1 MGASLRDVAKLAGV
15 SVKTVSNVVN
25 DYVHVTEGTRER
37 VLRAIEELNY
47 RPNPAARS
55 LRKGR
60 SGLIGLA
67 VPELGI
73 PYFSELAG
81 ADHRRRRRAV
91 LDGADRPDQRADR
104 ARAAGQRRHPQPP
117 AGRADLQP
125 DRDGRPRSWTARQ
138 DDTPLVLLGERVFDG
153 PADHVAID
161 NVAAARD
168 ATAHLVSLGR
178 RRIAAIGDQ
187 RHVPA
192 GRTAHLRLA
201 GYRQALVEAGLPF
214 DEELVLPADDYHR
227 TDGAASMARLLA
239 LAEPPDAVL
248 CFADL
253 LALGALRTLLAAG
266 RRVPGDVAV
275 VGFDDIEDGRFST
288 PTLTTIRPDKQQI
301 ARAGRVLPAL
311 PQPGRAGHTAARGA
325 GAVRPRGAGE
335 HGRATPRPPGAPAGY
350 SSTKVISRLTL

>member
-25 DYVHVTEGTRER
+25 DYAHVTAATRER
-37 VLRAIEELNY
+37 VLRAIEELHY

-60 SGLIGLA
+60 SGLVGLA

-81 ADHRRRRRAV
+81 LIVDAAAEQSWTVLVDQTNGLLERELLVSEGIRSHL
-91 LDGADRPDQRADR
+91 LDGLIFSPIAMGAEEL
-104 ARAAGQRRHPQPP
+104 AR
-117 AGRADLQP
+117 
-125 DRDGRPRSWTARQ
+125 RQ

-168 ATAHLVSLGR
+168 ATAHLLALGR

-201 GYRQALVEAGLPF
+201 GYQLALAEAGLSF
-214 DEELVLPADDYHR
+214 DEQLVLPADYYHR
-227 TDGAASMARLLA
+227 SDGAESMARLLA
-239 LAEPPDAVL
+239 LDEPPDAVL

-266 RRVPGDVAV
+266 RRVPEDVAL
-275 VGFDDIEDGRFST
+275 VGFDDIEDSRFST
-288 PTLTTIRPDKQQI
+288 PTLTTVRPDKQQI
-301 ARAGRVLPAL
+301 ARLAVSFLLSRIADGLDTPPREVQVGYELAVRESTTGRPAGRPARRR
-311 PQPGRAGHTAARGA
+311 PTPAR
-325 GAVRPRGAGE
+325 R
-335 HGRATPRPPGAPAGY
+335 
-350 SSTKVISRLTL
+350 

>member
-1 MGASLRDVAKLAGV
+1 VGASLRDVAKLAGV

-25 DYVHVTEGTRER
+25 GYVHVTDSTRER
-37 VLRAIEELNY
+37 VLQAIEQLNY

-60 SGLIGLA
+60 SGLVGLA

-81 ADHRRRRRAV
+81 LVID
-91 LDGADRPDQRADR
+91 
-104 ARAAGQRRHPQPP
+104 AA
-117 AGRADLQP
+117 AE
-125 DRDGRPRSWTARQ
+125 RSWTVLIDQTNGQIEHELLVSEGIRSHLLDGLIFSPIAMGAEELARRQ

-201 GYRQALVEAGLPF
+201 GYRLALAEAGLPYQ
-214 DEELVLPADDYHR
+214 EELVLPADDYHR
-227 TDGAASMARLLA
+227 TDGAASMARLLE

-266 RRVPGDVAV
+266 LRVPEDVAV

-301 ARAGRVLPAL
+301 AELAVSFLESRTAGGLAAPPREVQARYDLVVRESTAGRRTRHPAA
-311 PQPGRAGHTAARGA
+311 GRASRG
-325 GAVRPRGAGE
+325 RR
-335 HGRATPRPPGAPAGY
+335 
-350 SSTKVISRLTL
+350 

>member
-25 DYVHVTEGTRER
+25 EYVHVTESTRER

-47 RPNPAARS
+47 RPNSAARS

-67 VPELGI
+67 LPELGI
-73 PYFSELAG
+73 PYFSELA
-81 ADHRRRRRAV
+81 ALV
-91 LDGADRPDQRADR
+91 IE
-104 ARAAGQRRHPQPP
+104 AA
-117 AGRADLQP
+117 AE
-125 DRDGRPRSWTARQ
+125 RSWTVLIDQTNGVMEHELLVSEGIRSHLLDGLIFSPIAMGAEELARRK
-138 DDTPLVLLGERVFDG
+138 DDTPLVLLGERVSAG

-201 GYRQALVEAGLPF
+201 GYRQALAEAGLPYR
-214 DEELVLPADDYHR
+214 EELVLPADAYHR
-227 TDGAASMARLLA
+227 TDGAGSMARLLD
-239 LAEPPDAVL
+239 LADPPDAVL

-266 RRVPGDVAV
+266 RRVPEDVAV

-288 PTLTTIRPDKQQI
+288 PTLTTIRPDKRQI
-301 ARAGRVLPAL
+301 AELAVSFLLSRSTDGRDVPPRQVQARYDLVVRESTAGRPTGRPAE
-311 PQPGRAGHTAARGA
+311 
-325 GAVRPRGAGE
+325 V
-335 HGRATPRPPGAPAGY
+335 RATRAR
-350 SSTKVISRLTL
+350 T

>member
-37 VLRAIEELNY
+37 VQRAIEELNY

-55 LRKGR
+55 LRKRR

-81 ADHRRRRRAV
+81 LIIDAAAEQSWTVLIDQTDGVAERELLVSEGIRSHL
-91 LDGADRPDQRADR
+91 LDGLIFSPLAMGAEQLA
-104 ARAAGQRRHPQPP
+104 
-117 AGRADLQP
+117 L
-125 DRDGRPRSWTARQ
+125 RQ

-192 GRTAHLRLA
+192 GRTAHLRLE
-201 GYRQALVEAGLPF
+201 GYRQALTGAGLRY
-214 DEELVLPADDYHR
+214 DEELVLPTDDYHR
-227 TDGAASMARLLA
+227 SDGAESMARLLE
-239 LAEPPDAVL
+239 LPEPPDAVL

-266 RRVPGDVAV
+266 RQVPGDVAL
-275 VGFDDIEDGRFST
+275 VGFDDIEDSRFST

-301 ARAGRVLPAL
+301 ARLAVSFLLSRIADGLDTPPREVQARHDLVVRESTAGRPESRPARRR
-311 PQPGRAGHTAARGA
+311 PTRART
-325 GAVRPRGAGE
+325 
-335 HGRATPRPPGAPAGY
+335 
-350 SSTKVISRLTL
+350 

>member
-25 DYVHVTEGTRER
+25 DYAHVTDTTRER

-47 RPNPAARS
+47 RPNTAARS

-81 ADHRRRRRAV
+81 LIIDAAAEQSWTVLIDQTNGLAERELLVSEGIRSHLLDGLIFSPFAMGAEELARRR
-91 LDGADRPDQRADR
+91 
-104 ARAAGQRRHPQPP
+104 
-117 AGRADLQP
+117 
-125 DRDGRPRSWTARQ
+125 

-201 GYRQALVEAGLPF
+201 GYQQALVEADLPY

-227 TDGAASMARLLA
+227 GDGAESMARLLR

-253 LALGALRTLLAAG
+253 LARGALRTLLAAG
-266 RRVPGDVAV
+266 RRVPEDVAV

-288 PTLTTIRPDKQQI
+288 PTLTTVRPDKSQI
-301 ARAGRVLPAL
+301 ARLAVSFLLSRSAHGLDAPPREVQARYDLVVRESTAGRPADR
-311 PQPGRAGHTAARGA
+311 PASRRASRAR
-325 GAVRPRGAGE
+325 
-335 HGRATPRPPGAPAGY
+335 T
-350 SSTKVISRLTL
+350 

>member
-25 DYVHVTEGTRER
+25 DYTHVTDSTRQR
-37 VLRAIEELNY
+37 VLRAIKELNY
-47 RPNPAARS
+47 RPNPAART

-60 SGLIGLA
+60 SGIVGLA
-67 VPELGI
+67 VPDLGI
-73 PYFSELAG
+73 PYFSELAALIVDAAAEQSWTVLVDQTNG
-81 ADHRRRRRAV
+81 LLERELLISEGMRTHL
-91 LDGADRPDQRADR
+91 LDGLIFSPIAMGRAELD
-104 ARAAGQRRHPQPP
+104 RRH
-117 AGRADLQP
+117 
-125 DRDGRPRSWTARQ
+125 
-138 DDTPLVLLGERVFDG
+138 DDTPMVLLGERVTGG

-168 ATAHLVSLGR
+168 ATEHLLSVGR

-201 GYRQALVEAGLPF
+201 GYQAALAAAGLPF
-214 DEELVLPADDYHR
+214 DERLVLPADDYHR
-227 TDGAASMARLLA
+227 SDGAESMARLLA
-239 LAEPPDAVL
+239 LDDPPDAVL

-253 LALGALRTLLAAG
+253 LALGALRTLLASG
-266 RRVPGDVAV
+266 RRVPGDVAL

-301 ARAGRVLPAL
+301 ARVAVSFLLSRIADGVAGPPREVQAAYELVVRESTVGLPDHVDQSTS
-311 PQPGRAGHTAARGA
+311 PAR
-325 GAVRPRGAGE
+325 
-335 HGRATPRPPGAPAGY
+335 T
-350 SSTKVISRLTL
+350 

>member
-25 DYVHVTEGTRER
+25 DYEHVTDSTRDR

-47 RPNPAARS
+47 RPNTAARS

-67 VPELGI
+67 IPELGI

-81 ADHRRRRRAV
+81 LIIDAAAEQSWTVLVDQTNGLAERELLVSEGIRSHLLDGLIFNPLAMDADQLARRR
-91 LDGADRPDQRADR
+91 
-104 ARAAGQRRHPQPP
+104 
-117 AGRADLQP
+117 
-125 DRDGRPRSWTARQ
+125 

-168 ATAHLVSLGR
+168 ATAHLVALGR

-187 RHVPA
+187 RHVPT

-201 GYRQALVEAGLPF
+201 GYRQALTAAGLPY

-227 TDGAASMARLLA
+227 YDGAGAMGRLLE

-266 RRVPGDVAV
+266 YRVPDDVAL
-275 VGFDDIEDGRFST
+275 VGFDDIEDSRFST

-301 ARAGRVLPAL
+301 ARLAVSFLLSRIADGLDAPPREVQADYDLVVRESTAGRPA
-311 PQPGRAGHTAARGA
+311 GRPAGR
-325 GAVRPRGAGE
+325 
-335 HGRATPRPPGAPAGY
+335 RATPAR
-350 SSTKVISRLTL
+350 R

>member
-1 MGASLRDVAKLAGV
+1 VGASLRDVAKLAGV

-25 DYVHVTEGTRER
+25 DYAHVTAATRER
-37 VLRAIEELNY
+37 VLRAIEELHY

-60 SGLIGLA
+60 SGLVGLA

-81 ADHRRRRRAV
+81 LIVDAAAEQSWTVLVDQTNGLLERELLVSEGIRSHL
-91 LDGADRPDQRADR
+91 LDGLIFSPIAMGAEEL
-104 ARAAGQRRHPQPP
+104 AR
-117 AGRADLQP
+117 
-125 DRDGRPRSWTARQ
+125 RQ

-168 ATAHLVSLGR
+168 ATAHLLALGR

-201 GYRQALVEAGLPF
+201 GYQQALAEAGLPF
-214 DEELVLPADDYHR
+214 DEQLVLPADYYHR
-227 TDGAASMARLLA
+227 SDGAESMARLLA
-239 LAEPPDAVL
+239 LDEPPDAVL

-266 RRVPGDVAV
+266 RRVPEDVAL

-288 PTLTTIRPDKQQI
+288 PTLTTVRPDKQQI
-301 ARAGRVLPAL
+301 ARLAVSFLLSRIADGLDTPPREVQVGYELAVRESTTGRPAGRPARRR
-311 PQPGRAGHTAARGA
+311 PTPAR
-325 GAVRPRGAGE
+325 R
-335 HGRATPRPPGAPAGY
+335 
-350 SSTKVISRLTL
+350 

>member
-1 MGASLRDVAKLAGV
+1 MGAGLRDVARLAGV

-25 DYVHVTEGTRER
+25 GYAHVTEGTRER
-37 VLRAIEELNY
+37 VLHAIEELNY

-81 ADHRRRRRAV
+81 LVIDAAAEQSWTVLIDQTNGLIERELLVSEGIRNHLLDGLIFSPIAMGAEDLARRR
-91 LDGADRPDQRADR
+91 
-104 ARAAGQRRHPQPP
+104 
-117 AGRADLQP
+117 
-125 DRDGRPRSWTARQ
+125 
-138 DDTPLVLLGERVFDG
+138 DDTPMVLLGERVFDG

-161 NVAAARD
+161 NVAAARN
-168 ATAHLVSLGR
+168 ATGHLVSLGR

-201 GYRQALVEAGLPF
+201 GYQQALAEAGLPY

-227 TDGAASMARLLA
+227 GDGAASMARLLE
-239 LAEPPDAVL
+239 LPEPPDAVL

-266 RRVPGDVAV
+266 RRVPADVAV

-301 ARAGRVLPAL
+301 AELAVAFLLSRSTGGLSAPPREVQARHDLVVRESTAGRPA
-311 PQPGRAGHTAARGA
+311 GRPAR
-325 GAVRPRGAGE
+325 R
-335 HGRATPRPPGAPAGY
+335 RATPAR
-350 SSTKVISRLTL
+350 R

>member
-1 MGASLRDVAKLAGV
+1 VGAGLRDVAKLAGV

-25 DYVHVTEGTRER
+25 GYAHVTDATRER
-37 VLRAIEELNY
+37 VLRAIEELHY

-55 LRKGR
+55 LRMGR

-81 ADHRRRRRAV
+81 LIVDAAADQSWTVLVDQTNGLLERELLVSEGIRSHLLDGLIFSPIAMGAEELARRR
-91 LDGADRPDQRADR
+91 
-104 ARAAGQRRHPQPP
+104 
-117 AGRADLQP
+117 
-125 DRDGRPRSWTARQ
+125 

-168 ATAHLVSLGR
+168 ATAHLLTLGR

-201 GYRQALVEAGLPF
+201 GYQQALAAAGLPF
-214 DEELVLPADDYHR
+214 DERLVLPADYYHR
-227 TDGAASMARLLA
+227 SDGAESMARLLA
-239 LAEPPDAVL
+239 LDEPPDAVL

-266 RRVPGDVAV
+266 RQVPGDVAL
-275 VGFDDIEDGRFST
+275 VGFDDIEDSRFST
-288 PTLTTIRPDKQQI
+288 PTLTTVRPDKQQI
-301 ARAGRVLPAL
+301 ARLAVSFLVSRIADGLDAPPREVQVGYELVVRESTTGRPEGRPAQRSAI
-311 PQPGRAGHTAARGA
+311 PAR
-325 GAVRPRGAGE
+325 R
-335 HGRATPRPPGAPAGY
+335 
-350 SSTKVISRLTL
+350 

>member
-37 VLRAIEELNY
+37 VRLAIEELHY
-47 RPNPAARS
+47 RPNAAARS

-73 PYFSELAG
+73 PYFSELAALVIDAA
-81 ADHRRRRRAV
+81 ADQSWTVLVDQTDGLVERELLVSEGIRSHL
-91 LDGADRPDQRADR
+91 LDGLIFSPLAMDADQL
-104 ARAAGQRRHPQPP
+104 AR
-117 AGRADLQP
+117 
-125 DRDGRPRSWTARQ
+125 RQ

-168 ATAHLVSLGR
+168 ATAHLVALGR

-187 RHVPA
+187 RHIPA

-201 GYRQALVEAGLPF
+201 GYRQALTEAELPF
-214 DEELVLPADDYHR
+214 DEALVLPADDYHR
-227 TDGAASMARLLA
+227 SDGAASMVRLLE

-266 RRVPGDVAV
+266 RQLPDDVAL

-288 PTLTTIRPDKQQI
+288 PTLTTIRPDKRQI
-301 ARAGRVLPAL
+301 ARLAVSLLLSRVADGPDAPPREVQARYDLVVRESTAGRPGGRPARQRTT
-311 PQPGRAGHTAARGA
+311 PAR
-325 GAVRPRGAGE
+325 R
-335 HGRATPRPPGAPAGY
+335 
-350 SSTKVISRLTL
+350 

>member
-25 DYVHVTEGTRER
+25 DYAHVTAATRER
-37 VLRAIEELNY
+37 VLRAIEELHY

-60 SGLIGLA
+60 SGLVGLA

-81 ADHRRRRRAV
+81 LIVDAAAEQSWTVLVDQTNGLLERELLVSEGIRSHL
-91 LDGADRPDQRADR
+91 LDGLIFSPIAMGAEEL
-104 ARAAGQRRHPQPP
+104 AR
-117 AGRADLQP
+117 
-125 DRDGRPRSWTARQ
+125 RQ

-168 ATAHLVSLGR
+168 ATAHLLALGR

-201 GYRQALVEAGLPF
+201 GYQQALAEAGLPF
-214 DEELVLPADDYHR
+214 DEQLVLPADYYHR
-227 TDGAASMARLLA
+227 SDGAESMARLLA
-239 LAEPPDAVL
+239 LHEPPDAVL

-266 RRVPGDVAV
+266 RRVPEDVAL
-275 VGFDDIEDGRFST
+275 VGFDDIEDSRFST
-288 PTLTTIRPDKQQI
+288 PTLTTVRPDKQQI
-301 ARAGRVLPAL
+301 ARLAVSFLLSRIADGLDTPPREVQVGYELAVRESTTGRPAGRPARRR
-311 PQPGRAGHTAARGA
+311 PTPAR
-325 GAVRPRGAGE
+325 R
-335 HGRATPRPPGAPAGY
+335 
-350 SSTKVISRLTL
+350 